1 MGAGGRVPAR
11 TLCFARRLFGSMQRT
26 VRRTQETD
34 MTKKIAPQDNS
45 SNMKNANKGTPGTN
59 KQYDQN
65 QGNRGKQ
72 MLQEKAAT
80 PPGKSK
86 GNR

>member
-1 MGAGGRVPAR
+1 MA
-11 TLCFARRLFGSMQRT
+11 
-26 VRRTQETD
+26 
-34 MTKKIAPQDNS
+34 KKIAPQDNS

-72 MLQEKAAT
+72 MASDKATT
-80 PPGKSK
+80 PPSRSK

>member
-1 MGAGGRVPAR
+1 
-11 TLCFARRLFGSMQRT
+11 
-26 VRRTQETD
+26 
-34 MTKKIAPQDNS
+34 MTGKIAQKDNN

-72 MLQEKAAT
+72 MASGKTTAPSVKAS
-80 PPGKSK
+80 GKK
-86 GNR
+86 

>member
-1 MGAGGRVPAR
+1 MA
-11 TLCFARRLFGSMQRT
+11 
-26 VRRTQETD
+26 
-34 MTKKIAPQDNS
+34 KKIAPQDNS
-45 SNMKNANKGTPGTN
+45 SNMKNANKGMPGTN

-72 MLQEKAAT
+72 MAPDKVTA
-80 PPGKSK
+80 PPIKSE